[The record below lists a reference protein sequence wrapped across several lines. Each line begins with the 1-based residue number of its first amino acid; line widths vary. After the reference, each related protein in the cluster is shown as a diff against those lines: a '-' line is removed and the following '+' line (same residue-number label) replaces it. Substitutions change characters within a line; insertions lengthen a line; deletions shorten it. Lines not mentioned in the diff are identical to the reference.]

1 MMWIDARLFCNL
13 KSRRTQW
20 DTSSPHLVQMIV
32 QEKKCAKWNHNKISD
47 ADWLSSRLPFQES
60 DLDTTIPH
68 LVWLIWRQ
76 LTSIY
81 VRTYCNTIIINE
93 LNLFINFFDTF
104 DFERGKI
111 CMCISS
117 LDIKRFLCIEVIYC
131 NIANAIYTFWMIGF
145 LLVILF
151 CLPTKSKNTMK
162 FLLKNGK
169 FWGYLLWI
177 HSFWC
182 VYLQCKNNG
191 SFSKPKSSQE

>member
-1 MMWIDARLFCNL
+1 MRYIKSSFSADDCAR
-13 KSRRTQW
+13 
-20 DTSSPHLVQMIV
+20 
-32 QEKKCAKWNHNKISD
+32 KKCAKWNHNTISD

-68 LVWLIWRQ
+68 IVWLIWRQ
-76 LTSIY
+76 LNSIY

-151 CLPTKSKNTMK
+151 CLPKKSKNTMK
-162 FLLKNGK
+162 FLLKNRK

-177 HSFWC
+177 HSFWW

-191 SFSKPKSSQE
+191 SFSKAKSSQE

>member
-1 MMWIDARLFCNL
+1 MW
-13 KSRRTQW
+13 Q
-20 DTSSPHLVQMIV
+20 
-32 QEKKCAKWNHNKISD
+32 
-47 ADWLSSRLPFQES
+47 
-60 DLDTTIPH
+60 
-68 LVWLIWRQ
+68 IWRE
-76 LTSIY
+76 LTAIY

-151 CLPTKSKNTMK
+151 CLPKKSKNTMK
-162 FLLKNGK
+162 FLLKNDK

-177 HSFWC
+177 HSFRS
-182 VYLQCKNNG
+182 VYLQFKNNG
-191 SFSKPKSSQE
+191 SLVRRRVLKKRKQKKTSISLLHF